1 MSKVYKSTER
11 IIDVLLDIN
20 ETPSSVE
27 TLSKRYGVTK
37 KIIYEY
43 LEWIKVRIVT
53 FEKTEKKYSVKLND
67 IEKELLQNL
76 RHPKYFEVYNTSNS
90 PFTFNKHEIPGIVI
104 LEVYKGYTIPNQSY
118 SHNKYS
124 SILDEL
130 YHISLI

>member
-11 IIDVLLDIN
+11 IIDVLLVIN
-20 ETPSSVE
+20 ETPSTVE

-43 LEWIKVRIVT
+43 LEWIKSRIIS

-76 RHPKYFEVYNTSNS
+76 RHPKFEVYNTSNS
-90 PFTFNKHEIPGIVI
+90 TFTFNKPKIPGIVI
-104 LEVYKGYTIPNQSY
+104 LEDYKGYTIPNQSY